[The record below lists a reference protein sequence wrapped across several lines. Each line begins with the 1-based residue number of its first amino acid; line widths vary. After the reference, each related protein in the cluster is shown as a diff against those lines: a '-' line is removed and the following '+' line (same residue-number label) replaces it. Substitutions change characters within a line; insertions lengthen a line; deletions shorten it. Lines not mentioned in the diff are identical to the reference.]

1 MKLIKYIEEN
11 LISWIIAIML
21 FVFLYLNKEVSTL
34 TDYKLIKYATL
45 SIPFIIIF
53 FLVIYVQILIGI
65 DENIWEELKERRD
78 FHIDRMMKNLKKIIL
93 FIIIFNSIYISLN
106 IYILFSIIQNINL
119 FKCFLL
125 IIFSLSTSIYT
136 IIHYLKLNKEYKN

>member
-11 LISWIIAIML
+11 LIYWIIAIML
-21 FVFLYLNKEVSTL
+21 FAILYLNKEVSTL
-34 TDYKLIKYATL
+34 TDYKLIKYTINL
-45 SIPFIIIF
+45 IPFFIVF
-53 FLVIYVQILIGI
+53 FLIIYVQLLIGI
-65 DENIWEELKERRD
+65 DENIWEEFKEGRD
-78 FHIDRMMKNLKKIIL
+78 FHIDKMMKKLKKTIL
-93 FIIIFNSIYISLN
+93 LISIFNSIYISL
-106 IYILFSIIQNINL
+106 IIHILLSFIENINL